1 MNFEFNGKKYS
12 YDDLKNAN
20 IDLIIE
26 ICKSLKLDPKYY
38 ARLLFMDRDDILKE
52 IFKMKKTDIKEEKNT
67 KEDIKEEKNFDDKS
81 KAENAS
87 EMKKEFI
94 PFDLMGNVIKG
105 VEKIVDHIDVDNIT
119 KTAQN
124 AMNNLKDGFYGKNI
138 GNEAESIYDELLV
151 KSDYIIDLAKN
162 SYDYDFISVFAN
174 AFKKYREDKVTKGN
188 ILIIKETDKNVGIE
202 VFSYKFDFIDN
213 ILNAS
218 CISKNSSIKDFDQ
231 LKDIECDFIVL
242 DNEID
247 SISMRTLI
255 NFLADVKVDMLTKEE
270 LEHEKDIINSYME
283 SGDIKILFKY
293 DDGNN
298 DRDKTIY
305 YKSINDEKHILI
317 DKKVR
322 SYELKRAKGAKLLK
336 VYISNDV
343 NCDEVIV
350 DIKLK
355 DIILKA
361 VDDISSVERY
371 FDRLMDE
378 EILILFNEDENYKI
392 FYKIFVKDE
401 GILKE
406 TDNIYLL

>member
-12 YDDLKNAN
+12 YDDLKKAN

-26 ICKSLKLDPKYY
+26 ICKSLKVDPKYF
-38 ARLLFMDRDDILKE
+38 ARILFMDRDDILKE
-52 IFKMKKTDIKEEKNT
+52 IFKMKKTDVKDEKNT
-67 KEDIKEEKNFDDKS
+67 KEDVKEEKNFDDKN
-81 KAENAS
+81 KVENDD
-87 EMKKEFI
+87 EMKKDFT
-94 PFDLMGNVIKG
+94 PFDLMENVIKG

-124 AMNNLKDGFYGKNI
+124 AMNNLKDGFSGKNI
-138 GNEAESIYDELLV
+138 GDESESIYDELLV
-151 KSDYIIDLAKN
+151 KSDYIVDLAKN
-162 SYDYDFISVFAN
+162 SYDYDFINVFAN
-174 AFKKYREDKVTKGN
+174 AFKKYREDKIDSGN

-202 VFSYKFDFIDN
+202 VFSYKFAFIDN
-213 ILNAS
+213 VLNAS
-218 CISKNSSIKDFDQ
+218 CIAKNSSIRDFDQ
-231 LKDIECDFIVL
+231 LKDIDCDFIIL
-242 DNEID
+242 DKEID
-247 SISMRTLI
+247 SVSMRTLI
-255 NFLADVKVDMLTKEE
+255 NFLADVKVDMLDKEE
-270 LEHEKDIINSYME
+270 LEYEKDIINSYME

-298 DRDKTIY
+298 DKDKTIY
-305 YKSINDEKHILI
+305 YKSINDQKHILI

-336 VYISNDV
+336 VYISNDI
-343 NCDEVIV
+343 NGDEIIV

-355 DIILKA
+355 DVILKA
-361 VDDISSVERY
+361 VDDINSVDKY

-378 EILILFNEDENYKI
+378 ELLIVFSEDENYKI

-406 TDNIYLL
+406 SDDIYLL